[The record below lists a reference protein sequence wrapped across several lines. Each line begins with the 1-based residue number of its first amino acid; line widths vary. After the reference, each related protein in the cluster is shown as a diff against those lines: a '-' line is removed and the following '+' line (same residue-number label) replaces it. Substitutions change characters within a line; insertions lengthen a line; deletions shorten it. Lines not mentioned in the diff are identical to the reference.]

1 LRARV
6 VCFSPLMWGLKVGPI
21 PTCGRVN
28 VTSGK
33 RAMVSPP
40 TMCVNSEVQGWIQRN
55 CGGTPSYERL
65 TNFQAIMKQT
75 LLKQTR
81 RTMVPSREPSVQKIA
96 AKVANAVILNRAE
109 HKIFTFNQAFTTW
122 GAAGTVIPITQG
134 LTQGDNIDNRSGDK
148 ITLTHCS
155 ISLIAAVNPLAV
167 SSTVRLLYF
176 LDTMANGSVPTV
188 ADVLQSVSTVGR
200 YQSINLL
207 KHRFRMLWDVT
218 IPLVATASNHVVHKE
233 RDFRIKSPVYY
244 QDGANIAGANSKNGM
259 FCIALSDA
267 AVNLPGTAFAV
278 QLQYTDN

>member
-1 LRARV
+1 
-6 VCFSPLMWGLKVGPI
+6 MG
-21 PTCGRVN
+21 
-28 VTSGK
+28 
-33 RAMVSPP
+33 
-40 TMCVNSEVQGWIQRN
+40 
-55 CGGTPSYERL
+55 
-65 TNFQAIMKQT
+65 
-75 LLKQTR
+75 
-81 RTMVPSREPSVQKIA
+81 PSREPSVQKIA

-122 GAAGTVIPITQG
+122 GTAGTVIPITQG

-148 ITLTHCS
+148 ITLTSCS
-155 ISLIAAVNPLAV
+155 ISLTAAVNALSV
-167 SSTVRLLYF
+167 SSTVRLIYF

-207 KHRFRMLWDVT
+207 KHRFKILWDIT

-233 RDFRIKSPVYY
+233 RMFRIKSPVYF